1 MSNCTPTIDKNHYS
15 RITIFRK
22 WGQLVTL
29 SNNFNILV
37 IAYIKG
43 GDKMRDY
50 RNEDNCKYYHEYGC
64 EDKRKE
70 KCKCDEKRKDDY
82 NLKPIVLTTGVLNT
96 VIDQTAAHIE
106 VANLDPAKTFQV
118 RVQVINWNSGS
129 PEFLLNQ
136 LVTLLP
142 NQHINISQFVEPF
155 HYEVRIFH
163 PGSPNVIANTFA
175 IDAETFTLPGLTFNQ
190 KDLMKLDVS
199 FI

>member
-1 MSNCTPTIDKNHYS
+1 
-15 RITIFRK
+15 
-22 WGQLVTL
+22 
-29 SNNFNILV
+29 
-37 IAYIKG
+37 
-43 GDKMRDY
+43 MRDY
-50 RNEDNCKYYHEYGC
+50 RNEDKCKYYHEYGF
-64 EDKRKE
+64 EN
-70 KCKCDEKRKDDY
+70 KRKDKCICDD
-82 NLKPIVLTTGVLNT
+82 NLKPMVLTTGVLNT
-96 VIDQTAAHIE
+96 VVDQTAAHIE

-129 PEFLLNQ
+129 PEILLNQ

-175 IDAETFTLPGLTFNQ
+175 IDADTFTLPGLTFNQ